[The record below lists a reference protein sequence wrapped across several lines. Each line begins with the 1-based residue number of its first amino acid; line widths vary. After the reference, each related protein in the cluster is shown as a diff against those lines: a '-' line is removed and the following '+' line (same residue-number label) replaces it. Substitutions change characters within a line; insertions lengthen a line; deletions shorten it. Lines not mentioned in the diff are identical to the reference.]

1 MHYAIKGTNGA
12 VAVSDSDIDARVD
25 SYDSLP
31 AGVYLERFGSHA
43 ELAEP
48 VNALLYAL
56 NHAGQLPDAEQ
67 LQRLLVAVKDG
78 LTLAQLRQAEDEFN
92 VETVE

>member
-12 VAVSDSDIDARVD
+12 VAVLDSVIDARVA

-31 AGVYLERFGSHA
+31 AGVYLERFGNHA

-56 NHAGQLPDAEQ
+56 NHAEQLPDAEQ

-78 LTLAQLRQAEDEFN
+78 LTLAQLRQAEAEFN
-92 VETVE
+92 VENVE